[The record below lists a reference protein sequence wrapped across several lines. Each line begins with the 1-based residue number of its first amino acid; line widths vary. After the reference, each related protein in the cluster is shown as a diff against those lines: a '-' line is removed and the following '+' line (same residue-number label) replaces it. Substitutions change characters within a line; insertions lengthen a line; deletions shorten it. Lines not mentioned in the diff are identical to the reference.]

1 MAIISKTISSST
13 QKRKR
18 KRNSSRKIG
27 FRLFLCLVFVP
38 IFIALLHGVCLV
50 VYHEAELPNQQRKSD
65 ITSIQ
70 QTKQVAVQQQKQKQ
84 QQKNLFHFIIS
95 SDCTTYQ
102 QWETLTLLHSAES
115 IAQCGRFT
123 WIVSGCLP
131 EDNEQDGKG
140 KGGANSDILT
150 PRLIQQE
157 LLKHFP
163 HQRVSTDGE
172 AATTKD
178 CTGIMIPQVHFTP
191 DYSDMSVYG
200 GPFADGKRKRKFVN
214 RQGKELNGNFGNKY
228 VFNNKPNGLL
238 HWIQQ
243 YQYQSNDDNNEAIV
257 LIDPDFL
264 FLAPFTLPDN
274 LVVMPNHPAGAKYGL
289 GGQWLDFNRTEICGV
304 GSPCT
309 KATSQDVNKYYS
321 TGPPYIVH
329 IQDVLPLATK
339 WAALVPPT
347 YDYYRTYESI
357 NQSINRSIDHPCCV

>member
-1 MAIISKTISSST
+1 MAIISKTILSSAL
-13 QKRKR
+13 KRE
-18 KRNSSRKIG
+18 RNSGRKIG
-27 FRLFLCLVFVP
+27 LPLFLCLLFVP
-38 IFIALLHGVCLV
+38 IFIALLHGACLV
-50 VYHEAELPNQQRKSD
+50 VYHEAELPNQQRKSG
-65 ITSIQ
+65 ITQ
-70 QTKQVAVQQQKQKQ
+70 QVAVQQQKQQQQQQQQ

-95 SDCTTYQ
+95 SDCTSYQ
-102 QWETLTLLHSAES
+102 QWETLTLLHSAET

-131 EDNEQDGKG
+131 NDNEQDGKG

-157 LLKHFP
+157 LDKHFP
-163 HQRVSTDGE
+163 HQRVIITDGE
-172 AATTKD
+172 AATKD
-178 CTGIMIPQVHFTP
+178 CTGLMVPQVHFTP

-200 GPFADGKRKRKFVN
+200 GPFADGKRKRVFVN
-214 RQGKELNGNFGNKY
+214 RQGKESIGNFGNKY
-228 VFNNKPNGLL
+228 KFNNKPNGLL

-243 YQYQSNDDNNEAIV
+243 YQYQANDDNNEAIV

-274 LVVMPNHPAGAKYGL
+274 LVVTPNHPVGAKYGL
-289 GGQWLDFNRTEICGV
+289 GSQWLDFNLTEICGV

-321 TGPPYIVH
+321 TGAPYIIH

-339 WAALVPPT
+339 WAELVPPT
-347 YDYYRTYESI
+347 YDYYRTYE
-357 NQSINRSIDHPCCV
+357 